1 MPPSSET
8 PRPTLARDAI
18 AMAFDEAGGIAALA
32 EWIMA
37 HEDNRKIFY
46 TNLYPKLIAVQ
57 AEPEPEHERIDE
69 VRRIIVRA

>member
-1 MPPSSET
+1 MDE
-8 PRPTLARDAI
+8 PRNTLARDAI
-18 AMAFDEAGGIAALA
+18 AEAFDEAGGVAALA

-37 HEDNRKIFY
+37 SDDNRKIFY

-57 AEPEPEHERIDE
+57 GDAEPQHERIDE